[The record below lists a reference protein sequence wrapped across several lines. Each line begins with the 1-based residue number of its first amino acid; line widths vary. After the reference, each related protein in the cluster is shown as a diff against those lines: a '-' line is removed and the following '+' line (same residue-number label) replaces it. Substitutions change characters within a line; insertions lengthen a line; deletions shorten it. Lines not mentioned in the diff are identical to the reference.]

1 MKITINL
8 IFVYPLSNHK
18 MELGEL
24 LKIKLKEDLSKELS
38 EFNFDSDLLNE
49 LIDQKISSAVITID
63 KEENLTIDSEN
74 RCCARI
80 MGDRYSDRI
89 CPYKSQQDSDYCKN
103 HSKRIDKHDYLAFG
117 RYDEPR
123 PVINEKCNKIPWR
136 DMTAMED
143 INTVIQ
149 YQNMKLLKLIK

>member
-1 MKITINL
+1 
-8 IFVYPLSNHK
+8 
-18 MELGEL
+18 MELSEL
-24 LKIKLKEDLSKELS
+24 LKRKLKEDLSKELNV
-38 EFNFDSDLLNE
+38 FNFDLDQLNK
-49 LIDQKISSAVITID
+49 LIDLKIIENEITID
-63 KEENLTIDSEN
+63 KEVIHDDDDDEN

-80 MGDRYSDRI
+80 MGERYSDRR
-89 CPYKSQQDSDYCKN
+89 CPYKSQQDSVYCKN

-123 PVINEKCNKIPWR
+123 PIINEKCNKIPWR

-149 YQNMKLLKLIK
+149 YQNMKLLKLIR

>member
-1 MKITINL
+1 
-8 IFVYPLSNHK
+8 

-38 EFNFDSDLLNE
+38 EFNFDHDQLNK

-63 KEENLTIDSEN
+63 KGENLTIDSEN
-74 RCCARI
+74 GCCARI
-80 MGDRYSDRI
+80 MGERYSDRR
-89 CPYKSQQDSDYCKN
+89 CPYKSQKDSEYCKN
-103 HSKRIDKHDYLAFG
+103 HSKRINEHGYLAFG

-123 PVINEKCNKIPWR
+123 PSINEKANKIPWR

-143 INTVIQ
+143 INAVIQ
-149 YQNMKLLKLIK
+149 YQNMKLLKMIK